1 MERISRLLYG
11 IAAIL
16 LLVGVALRVVPA
28 PVGAHQEVPTGETE
42 STTVRGET
50 SRDAAGT
57 DAGIVKGNIFSASR
71 SAPRERYTPPDLV
84 ASRDTAPARP
94 RPEVPGLRLFGTVS
108 GTAALIDANPAV
120 PGAEIYQIGDMVAGK
135 RILAV
140 TESTV
145 VLEGPAGRA
154 VLRLQPPQQPSR

>member
-1 MERISRLLYG
+1 MGTVEISRQ
-11 IAAIL
+11 IAGADSAI
-16 LLVGVALRVVPA
+16 VA
-28 PVGAHQEVPTGETE
+28 
-42 STTVRGET
+42 
-50 SRDAAGT
+50 
-57 DAGIVKGNIFSASR
+57 GNIFSASR

-84 ASRDTAPARP
+84 ASRETVRVRP
-94 RPEVPGLRLFGTVS
+94 RPVASGLRLFGTVS

-120 PGAEIYQIGDMVAGK
+120 PGAEIYQIGDVVTGK

-154 VLRLQPPQQPSR
+154 VLRLQPQQPSR